1 MIILDTNVI
10 SEVMRPQP
18 NSQVMSWLR
27 EYPVEELAVTA
38 ISIAE
43 ISYGLKRLPEGHRRR
58 SLQWRF
64 QMFIAQGFSDR
75 IFPFDE
81 KVAEIYA
88 DLVVNRQ
95 HIGKPIEVMDAMIG
109 AIALLKKA
117 SLATR
122 NISDFQNCGLQLINP
137 WEISSEI

>member
-18 NSQVMSWLR
+18 NSQVMLWLK
-27 EYPVEELAVTA
+27 EYSVEELAVTA

-43 ISYGLKRLPEGHRRR
+43 ISYGLKRLPEGRRP
-58 SLQWRF
+58 LQWRF
-64 QMFIAQGFSDR
+64 QMFIAQGFRDR

-81 KVAEIYA
+81 KAAEVYA
-88 DLVVNRQ
+88 EMVVNRQ
-95 HIGKPIEVMDAMIG
+95 HIGKPIEVMDAMIA
-109 AIALLKKA
+109 AIALIKTA
-117 SLATR
+117 NLATR
-122 NISDFQNCGLQLINP
+122 NTSDFQNCGLKLINP